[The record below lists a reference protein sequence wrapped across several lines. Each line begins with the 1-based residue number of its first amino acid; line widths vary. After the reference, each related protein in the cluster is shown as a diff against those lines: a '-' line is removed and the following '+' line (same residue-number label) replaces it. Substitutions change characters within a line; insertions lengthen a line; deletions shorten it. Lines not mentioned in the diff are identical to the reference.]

1 MRRKPKQKQ
10 FKQLMRKFLMAS
22 CFLLFNGYSSISFNW
37 SGFKWSGLM
46 EVMDRT
52 PVSAV
57 GCLYG
62 ANPQVSV
69 SRSDAGSCRAAE
81 AVISG
86 HPGKLSR
93 EEGMKVPNMEIS
105 MSQLFQSNANHTVY
119 EKRCNKKES

>member
-57 GCLYG
+57 GCLCG
-62 ANPQVSV
+62 TNQIPA
-69 SRSDAGSCRAAE
+69 D
-81 AVISG
+81 
-86 HPGKLSR
+86 
-93 EEGMKVPNMEIS
+93 
-105 MSQLFQSNANHTVY
+105 
-119 EKRCNKKES
+119 